1 VERRLCLIGGI
12 GLGTGLLVYGLRMKA
27 PWACVVGSLGLG
39 LVAASLAG
47 VDLAWWGGGDGQFGP
62 DGSRPGE
69 PIRQG
74 RTDRAPR
81 PAYAGAYI

>member
-1 VERRLCLIGGI
+1 VERSLCLIGGI
-12 GLGTGLLVYGLRMKA
+12 GLGAGLLASGLTMRA

-47 VDLAWWGGGDGQFGP
+47 TDLVRWAGAE
-62 DGSRPGE
+62 GE
-69 PIRQG
+69 PGRQREMRRG
-74 RTDRAPR
+74 PR